1 MRKPYHCLRSLGTAL
16 TLLLL
21 PSLSSSPLLAQSSEK
36 YVVSACTTRCSARG
50 LTSKSI
56 PMLTAVQPFG
66 PAAVGGFFPGDLI
79 TQIDGV
85 PTTGLT
91 KQQISELLARPV
103 GEHLLTIVRIGSG
116 TTARILRPSCKAPYA
131 LTERELSTA
140 FSGYSPMDQAK
151 QQRTLSFSS
160 SPAHPSTGHRPRPL
174 PSLLL
179 KENIVTSTI
188 SSTDRSRGS

>member
-1 MRKPYHCLRSLGTAL
+1 MMRKPYHSLRSLGTAL

-21 PSLSSSPLLAQSSEK
+21 PSLSSSPLLAQSSEN
-36 YVVSACTTRCSARG
+36 VCRIG
-50 LTSKSI
+50 LHYKVLGEGTNSKSI
-56 PMLTAVQPFG
+56 PVLTAVQPFG

-103 GEHLLTIVRIGSG
+103 EEHLLTIVRIGSG

-131 LTERELSTA
+131 LTERELATA

-151 QQRTLSFSS
+151 QQRTLSFSFEAGA
-160 SPAHPSTGHRPRPL
+160 PFDL
-174 PSLLL
+174 SL
-179 KENIVTSTI
+179 IHI
-188 SSTDRSRGS
+188 